1 MLTHSGY
8 RRSVANCQRLLYNRF
23 QPPTAGSYQEKSS
36 VSHHPPAVKCQ
47 LPLVIASCCYLCV
60 VQKVCCNV
68 HHFLHLVSTHPRGNP
83 VLLCGITGLHFE
95 ANT

>member
-60 VQKVCCNV
+60 VQQVRCNV
-68 HHFLHLVSTHPRGNP
+68 HHFLVSWF
-83 VLLCGITGLHFE
+83 VL
-95 ANT
+95 